1 MSYPYDLGEFHRSI
15 TTTSPDAQ
23 EWFDRG
29 LAWIYGFDLEMAGRC
44 FKEAIDRDKDCA
56 MAYWGLACASGIYY
70 NKPWH
75 RMQQDELVEK
85 LKLTYD
91 ISREAKARSNSV
103 SATEKGLIDALV
115 FRYQSPVPIKDN
127 DYTQWNDD
135 YADAMRHVY
144 QENSDDLDIVALFAE
159 SMMTRTP
166 WALWDLV
173 SGQPAEGA
181 STLES
186 VDVLER
192 AINRIDGQEE
202 SPHPGLLHMYIH
214 VMEMSPFPEKALR
227 ACDQL
232 RTLMPGSG
240 HLCHMPSHIDVRCGH
255 YYQAII
261 ANDQAIMADRVYLD
275 NEGAM
280 NYHTLSRIHNFHLKI
295 YAAMFLGQFGSAMN
309 AVEELIKTRP
319 EELLRIENPA
329 MADWM
334 EAYIGIK
341 AHVFIRFGKW
351 QEIIDQELPADQ
363 TLYAMT
369 TALWCYAKSIAY
381 AATGDLNS
389 AELHQDLFL
398 GAVEKVPATR
408 YMFNNTCLDVLK
420 IAEQMVSG
428 EIEYRKD
435 NFEVAFKHLRKAVFL
450 DDNLIYDEPWGW
462 MQPARHA
469 LGALLLEQGHLEEAK
484 QVYMDDLGLND
495 ELPHTSCHP
504 ENLWS
509 LHGLVEC
516 LERQGQIE
524 ESKVVR
530 GRLSLAMARAD
541 VEINASCACRLE
553 SHCCAE

>member
-1 MSYPYDLGEFHRSI
+1 MSYPYDLGKFHRSI

-44 FKEAIDRDKDCA
+44 FKEAIYRDKDCA

-91 ISREAKARSNSV
+91 ISREAKARTNSV

-192 AINRIDGQEE
+192 AINRIDAQKE

-280 NYHTLSRIHNFHLKI
+280 NYHTLSRIHNFHLKD
-295 YAAMFLGQFGSAMN
+295 
-309 AVEELIKTRP
+309 R
-319 EELLRIENPA
+319 
-329 MADWM
+329 
-334 EAYIGIK
+334 
-341 AHVFIRFGKW
+341 AHVY
-351 QEIIDQELPADQ
+351 P
-363 TLYAMT
+363 
-369 TALWCYAKSIAY
+369 
-381 AATGDLNS
+381 
-389 AELHQDLFL
+389 
-398 GAVEKVPATR
+398 
-408 YMFNNTCLDVLK
+408 
-420 IAEQMVSG
+420 
-428 EIEYRKD
+428 
-435 NFEVAFKHLRKAVFL
+435 
-450 DDNLIYDEPWGW
+450 
-462 MQPARHA
+462 
-469 LGALLLEQGHLEEAK
+469 
-484 QVYMDDLGLND
+484 
-495 ELPHTSCHP
+495 
-504 ENLWS
+504 
-509 LHGLVEC
+509 
-516 LERQGQIE
+516 
-524 ESKVVR
+524 
-530 GRLSLAMARAD
+530 
-541 VEINASCACRLE
+541 
-553 SHCCAE
+553 

>member
-1 MSYPYDLGEFHRSI
+1 MSYPYDLGEFHRAI
-15 TTTSPDAQ
+15 TTTSTDAQ

-44 FKEAIDRDKDCA
+44 FKEAIARDKDCA

-115 FRYQSPVPIKDN
+115 FRYQSPVPIKGN

-144 QENSDDLDIVALFAE
+144 QENSDDLDVIALFAE

-192 AINRIDGQEE
+192 AINRIEGQKG

-232 RTLMPGSG
+232 RTLIPGSG

-295 YAAMFLGQFGSAMN
+295 YAAMFLGQFASAMN
-309 AVEELIKTRP
+309 AVEELIKTTP

-428 EIEYRKD
+428 EIEYRKG
-435 NFEVAFKHLRKAVFL
+435 NFETAFKHLRKAVFL

-484 QVYMDDLGLND
+484 QVYMDDLGLSD
-495 ELPHTSCHP
+495 ALPHTSCHP

-516 LERQGQIE
+516 LERQGHIE
-524 ESKVVR
+524 ESKTVR
-530 GRLSLAMARAD
+530 GRLNLAKARAD

-553 SHCCAE
+553 NHCCTE

>member
-1 MSYPYDLGEFHRSI
+1 MSYPYDLGKYHRPV
-15 TTTSPDAQ
+15 TTTSAEAQ

-56 MAYWGLACASGIYY
+56 MAYWGLAYASGIYY

-85 LKLTYD
+85 LKLTFD
-91 ISREAKARSNSV
+91 ISREAQARSNTV
-103 SATEKGLIDALV
+103 SAVEKGLIDALT
-115 FRYQSPVPIKDN
+115 FRYQSPVPIKDDCYN
-127 DYTQWNDD
+127 QWNDD

-144 QENSDDLDIVALFAE
+144 QEDSDDLDIVALFAE

-173 SGQPAEGA
+173 SGQPADGA

-186 VDVLER
+186 VDVLEG
-192 AINRIDGQEE
+192 AIKRIDQQKE

-261 ANDQAIMADRVYLD
+261 ANDQAIMADRVYLA

-309 AVEELIKTRP
+309 AVEELIKTTP

-351 QEIIDQELPADQ
+351 QEIIDQALPVDQ
-363 TLYAMT
+363 ALYSMT

-381 AATGDLNS
+381 AATGDLKS

-530 GRLSLAMARAD
+530 GRLCLAMARAD